1 MVNVDPAEPS
11 IRISHLLTIRQGE
24 EPAIVMSIR
33 DYDRLIE
40 RLDGC
45 RPGGW
50 ADLWLFG
57 AGAGA
62 ALLAGALVGAL
73 TVPPSGTR
81 EVFWVLVAAGFVVL
95 ALCLIGYFTQRRDH
109 GKEIAELRKDMDIHK
124 RRANG
129 DLTPC

>member
-1 MVNVDPAEPS
+1 MVNVDPVEPT
-11 IRISHLLTIRQGE
+11 IRISHGLTVRQGE
-24 EPAIVMSIR
+24 EPAVAMSIS

-45 RPGGW
+45 RPRGW

-62 ALLAGALVGAL
+62 ALLVGALVGAL
-73 TVPPSGTR
+73 TVQPSGTR
-81 EVFWVLVAAGFVVL
+81 EVFWVLAGAGFAVL
-95 ALCLIGYFTQRRDH
+95 ALCLLGYFTQRRDH
-109 GKEIAELRKDMDIHK
+109 GREIAELEKDMDTHK

-129 DLTPC
+129 DASPC